1 MAKLEAEL
9 DEAGLL
15 VTPSNPTPRA
25 FTFSDIGKLHYL
37 DHVIKV
43 HHILTTAVTSL
54 VAVASCLGMCDAN
67 LATCPFHHGWAWV
80 YSHTRSPATDGIL
93 MARVHHC
100 HYYKYNHSHAPLSS
114 VCLGLVSQPH

>member
-25 FTFSDIGKLHYL
+25 FLFSDIGKLHYL

-43 HHILTTAVTSL
+43 CHILAIAVTLL
-54 VAVASCLGMCDAN
+54 VAVASRHVSHNLSSYLPNPSRLWAFSYACN
-67 LATCPFHHGWAWV
+67 LAIDEFFTARLRHSRCRKIQKTAAACLSV
-80 YSHTRSPATDGIL
+80 YF
-93 MARVHHC
+93 
-100 HYYKYNHSHAPLSS
+100 
-114 VCLGLVSQPH
+114 GLVSQPLC